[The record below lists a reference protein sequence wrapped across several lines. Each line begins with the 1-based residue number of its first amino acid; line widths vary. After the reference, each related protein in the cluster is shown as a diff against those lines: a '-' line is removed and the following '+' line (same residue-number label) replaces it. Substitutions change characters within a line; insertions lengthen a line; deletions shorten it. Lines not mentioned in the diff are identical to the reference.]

1 MGTRQNS
8 YTFDSRSA
16 SMIVA
21 VTGDPIVTVGLV
33 EVMDTMKSSSPSAI
47 LSTMVAIVTVIVPS
61 TRVPEVNVTVD
72 GNGSLKSEVAI
83 DKCRKVSEINF
94 PSHICENKD
103 CNNCSYNIEITQ
115 CHAKLVPYFFIV
127 DGDQQ
132 SKDRSI

>member
-1 MGTRQNS
+1 MGTRQDS

-33 EVMDTMKSSSPSAI
+33 EVMDTMKSSSPSAV
-47 LSTMVAIVTVIVPS
+47 LSTMVAIVAIIVPLDE
-61 TRVPEVNVTVD
+61 VPEANVTVN

-94 PSHICENKD
+94 PSHIYENKD
-103 CNNCSYNIEITQ
+103 CNNQYVRTI
-115 CHAKLVPYFFIV
+115 
-127 DGDQQ
+127 
-132 SKDRSI
+132 